1 MPDTRT
7 ARCNFTTLEITLPLL
22 ITSLLILV
30 IGGFAWGAYIQVRNV
45 TLGVAAE
52 HLERATTQLAA
63 SLKAGVG
70 QRTVEVRRPA
80 DHPAIGRD
88 LTQPGK
94 ALPAARATLES
105 VTVRDSLNAAVE
117 LWNTTG
123 QRLLLV
129 GRSVP
134 PLDGQATQALTSA
147 VADTGAAVGPL
158 RAIGDSILFPV
169 IAAVGA
175 NGGRAGYV
183 GNWRRVQAAREGA
196 RRLTELIGSD
206 AGLPVGH
213 VPGGVWADL
222 SRGAS
227 GPP

>member
-7 ARCNFTTLEITLPLL
+7 ARRNFTTLEITLPLL

-80 DHPAIGRD
+80 DHPAIGRY

-105 VTVRDSLNAAVE
+105 VTVRDSPVAAGGLRE
-117 LWNTTG
+117 NT
-123 QRLLLV
+123 RP
-129 GRSVP
+129 RP
-134 PLDGQATQALTSA
+134 PPGGPPPPPPP
-147 VADTGAAVGPL
+147 GAA
-158 RAIGDSILFPV
+158 
-169 IAAVGA
+169 
-175 NGGRAGYV
+175 AG
-183 GNWRRVQAAREGA
+183 
-196 RRLTELIGSD
+196 
-206 AGLPVGH
+206 
-213 VPGGVWADL
+213 
-222 SRGAS
+222 
-227 GPP
+227 